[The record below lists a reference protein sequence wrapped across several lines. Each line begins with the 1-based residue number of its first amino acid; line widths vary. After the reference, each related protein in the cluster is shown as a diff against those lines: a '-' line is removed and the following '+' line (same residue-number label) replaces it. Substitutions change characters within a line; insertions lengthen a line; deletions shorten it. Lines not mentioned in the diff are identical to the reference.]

1 VADNGQKID
10 PVFLYEVS
18 SVAVQGL
25 LYPFGVKDRELE
37 AVGPGRSR
45 PVILIHGWGANRS
58 CLYPLRWYL
67 RSVGFDRVFG
77 FNFGSSRS
85 IEEIADLLKEFVD
98 EIRKCCDSGKQT
110 VDLVA
115 HSLGGLAARVYLQE
129 LGGARHVDRCITIAT
144 PHYGTYSSYWT
155 PTALGRQMRPESEFM
170 ARLNQPDQRAPGVRF
185 TSLWADLDLMVLP
198 RENAIYKE
206 GEDIPVTGIGHAG
219 ILLHPKTMRQVSDRL
234 RSGQDI
240 PSTRLELAAQ
250 LAKGIISKSLSLLRS
265 RQQIKN
271 GSGSDR

>member
-1 VADNGQKID
+1 MVPQVKNLWYGGSVSDDGQKLD
-10 PVFLYEVS
+10 PVYLYEIT
-18 SVAVQGL
+18 SVALQGL
-25 LYPFGVKDRELE
+25 LYPFGVKEPELE
-37 AVGPGRSR
+37 AVGPGRAR

-67 RSVGFDRVFG
+67 RSKGFDRIYG
-77 FNFGSSRS
+77 FNFGSAQG
-85 IEEIADLLKEFVD
+85 IEEIAKQLKEFVE
-98 EIRKCCDSGKQT
+98 EIRKCCDSGRQT

-170 ARLNQPDQRAPGVRF
+170 ARLNNPEKRAPGVRF
-185 TSLWADLDLMVLP
+185 TSLWAGLDLMVLP

-206 GEDIPVTGIGHAG
+206 GEDIPIHGIGHAG
-219 ILLHPKTMRQVSDRL
+219 ILLHHKTMRQVSERL
-234 RSGQDI
+234 RLGQDI
-240 PSTRLELAAQ
+240 PATGLERVAQ
-250 LAKGIISKSLSLLRS
+250 LAKGIFTKLRRS
-265 RQQIKN
+265 E
-271 GSGSDR
+271 

>member
-1 VADNGQKID
+1 VHVADDGQKLD
-10 PVFLYEVS
+10 PVYLYEIT
-18 SVAVQGL
+18 SVALQGL
-25 LYPFGVKDRELE
+25 LYPFGVKEPELE
-37 AVGPGRSR
+37 AVGPGRAR

-67 RSVGFDRVFG
+67 RSKGFDRIFG
-77 FNFGSSRS
+77 FNFGSAQS
-85 IEEIADLLKEFVD
+85 IEEIAGQLKGFVE
-98 EIRKCCDSGKQT
+98 EIRKCCDSGRQT

-170 ARLNQPDQRAPGVRF
+170 ARLNKPENRAPGVRF
-185 TSLWADLDLMVLP
+185 TSLWAGLDLMVLP

-206 GEDIPVTGIGHAG
+206 GEDILIGRIGHAG
-219 ILLHPKTMRQVSDRL
+219 ILLHHQTLHQVSERL
-234 RSGQDI
+234 RAGQDM
-240 PSTRLELAAQ
+240 PATGLERAAQ
-250 LAKGIISKSLSLLRS
+250 LAKGIFSKLRRS
-265 RQQIKN
+265 E
-271 GSGSDR
+271 

>member
-115 HSLGGLAARVYLQE
+115 
-129 LGGARHVDRCITIAT
+129 RCITIAT

-240 PSTRLELAAQ
+240 PSTRLEFAAQ

-271 GSGSDR
+271 ESDSDR